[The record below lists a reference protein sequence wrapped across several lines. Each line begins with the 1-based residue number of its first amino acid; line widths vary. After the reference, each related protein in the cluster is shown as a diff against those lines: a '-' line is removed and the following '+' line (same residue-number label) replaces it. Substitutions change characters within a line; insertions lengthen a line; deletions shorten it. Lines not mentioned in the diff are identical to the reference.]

1 VRLIGRPKNLKRNF
15 SKEILD
21 AIFFDLHQVHNILS
35 NLPLPKPQTLSQPSL
50 PAKQTQTNNINPQ
63 STTKQ
68 IPIKPREAGKCW
80 GRNEPW
86 TLEHMFRCK
95 FRKASHAMAMEPEHW
110 LEAGQQMEKLNHTLL
125 QPDPTNTTDQDT
137 PQLLMISFHVVQRT
151 CSAATFLL
159 IVPVGGK

>member
-1 VRLIGRPKNLKRNF
+1 
-15 SKEILD
+15 
-21 AIFFDLHQVHNILS
+21 
-35 NLPLPKPQTLSQPSL
+35 
-50 PAKQTQTNNINPQ
+50 
-63 STTKQ
+63 
-68 IPIKPREAGKCW
+68 
-80 GRNEPW
+80 
-86 TLEHMFRCK
+86 MFRCK

-159 IVPVGGK
+159 IVPVGGKRGIALVDSGSTNTFMDYAFTSKIICIITSTDSRKVFLNETGGRWRIPSYPSCFVKKTFLESKW